1 MNLGNPSKLLLNA
14 NLQRGKLKE
23 PSDDDSRLVW
33 ITLDSEHEAE
43 LATDPKQ
50 RENWI
55 KLAKL
60 ATLWREEEEAATTR
74 TAQERR
80 G

>member
-1 MNLGNPSKLLLNA
+1 MMTVGWFN
-14 NLQRGKLKE
+14 
-23 PSDDDSRLVW
+23 W

-60 ATLWREEEEAATTR
+60 ATLWREEEAATTP
-74 TAQERR
+74 TAQERH